1 MRLALKLLSSLA
13 FFTLVAL
20 LGSAYLEHRHRDE
33 LLAMDIEAEGRLAGA
48 LRAVVQRVCDFAG
61 PDGAR
66 EVVQTLNAN
75 TPRRE
80 IRWLAPND
88 VPQIPG
94 RDLRAELDAHMASG
108 EPIWIHWPDEKGEPL
123 RYLYIPVSHGG
134 KPLAVIETSQSMA
147 PRSAYV
153 VRSQV
158 QTAAVGFIVLGLSGA
173 LAAILG
179 RRLIARPIQ
188 AITMSVRALGNGEY
202 VPCAVA
208 RRRDELGGLAS
219 ELSALGERLAERERM
234 RHDDRLRTVGQLASG
249 VAHELGTPLSVVAV
263 RARLIASGEATGA
276 EAVTN
281 ATAILEQA
289 ERMTRL
295 VRQLL
300 DYSRRSTGTATLID
314 LRQAALQ
321 TVEML
326 EPIAKSRGVTLV
338 PTCEPGTTEVR
349 FDAAQLQQVLTNLV
363 LNGIQAM
370 TTGGR
375 LEIATGCGPIAGPGL
390 AGWRAA
396 RCWIRVTDEGPG
408 IPPEEM
414 PHLFEPF
421 YTTKPAG
428 EGTGLGLAVAQAIIE
443 EHAGWIAVK
452 SDPGRGT
459 TFTVYLPP
467 ASEDLHKRLAS

>member
-13 FFTLVAL
+13 FFTLVVL
-20 LGSAYLEHRHRDE
+20 LGSAVVAHRHRGE
-33 LLAMDIEAEGRLAGA
+33 LLAMDVEAEGRMAGA
-48 LRAVVQRVCDFAG
+48 LRAVVLRVCDLAG
-61 PDGAR
+61 PEAAHD
-66 EVVQTLNAN
+66 VVETLNAN
-75 TPRRE
+75 SARQ
-80 IRWLAPND
+80 IHWLAPNE
-88 VPQIPG
+88 VPHVPG
-94 RDLRAELDAHMASG
+94 RDLRAEVAAHMDTG
-108 EPIWIHWPDEKGEPL
+108 EPVWVYWPDPKTAEPI
-123 RYLYIPVSHGG
+123 RYLYIPIAHGG
-134 KPLAVIETSQSMA
+134 RPLAVIEASESMA
-147 PRSAYV
+147 PRSAYLM
-153 VRSQV
+153 RNHV

-179 RRLIARPIQ
+179 RRLIAKPIQ
-188 AITMSVRALGNGEY
+188 AITMSVRALGDGQV
-202 VPCAVA
+202 VPCAVG
-208 RRRDELGGLAS
+208 RSRDELGSLAS
-219 ELSALGERLAERERM
+219 ELSVLGERLAERERM

-276 EAVTN
+276 EAVAN

-300 DYSRRSTGTATLID
+300 DYSRRSTGTATTVD

-326 EPIAKSRGVTLV
+326 EPLAKSRGVMLV
-338 PTCEPGTTEVR
+338 AACEPGKSEVR
-349 FDAAQLQQVLTNLV
+349 ADAAQLQQVLTNLA

-370 TTGGR
+370 SAGGR
-375 LEIATGCGPIAGPGL
+375 LEIATGRTPVARPGY
-390 AGWRAA
+390 AVR
-396 RCWIRVTDEGPG
+396 RTECCWIRITDEGPG
-408 IPPEEM
+408 IPTDQLA
-414 PHLFEPF
+414 HLFEPF

-428 EGTGLGLAVAQAIIE
+428 EGTGLGLAVAQAIVE

-452 SDPGRGT
+452 SEPGHGT

-467 ASEDLHKRLAS
+467 ASDAADKRLAS